1 MDIIAHS
8 KNIGTVL
15 GTASVLAYVSGY
27 LALRARAHAL
37 GTDPGFKLV
46 DEAYVFAGFRFVFI
60 TFMVF
65 LIPHRPFSLFVG
77 GQFGWLAVYQPR

>member
-27 LALRARAHAL
+27 LALRARPMHLARTLAL
-37 GTDPGFKLV
+37 RWLTRHMFSPGFAL
-46 DEAYVFAGFRFVFI
+46 
-60 TFMVF
+60 F
-65 LIPHRPFSLFVG
+65 LLPS
-77 GQFGWLAVYQPR
+77 